1 MMENG
6 LSWIMAVVG
15 LIAGAI
21 VMFAFKRHQ
30 DETKKKS
37 ARIEADKIINK
48 AKNEASRID
57 RDAKAKAKD
66 FETRARKNVETDIQK
81 QKSKLK
87 NQESQLERR
96 LQEIDGQAKQKQE
109 EFERQAQGYRE
120 REEKIAVGENRVKDL
135 EGKMSQEVN
144 NLKNKLESI
153 AQMSTDEAKREL
165 VKALEDEARAEA
177 SKTITAI
184 EQETQA
190 EAEKKSKRILA
201 TALARYAGEYT
212 TERTV
217 SVIALPNE
225 EMKGKI
231 IGREGRNIR
240 TLEAL
245 CGVDLI
251 VDDTPEAVVISSFD
265 PVRREVARRSLGK
278 LMEDGR
284 VHPARIE
291 EVVDKVRS
299 DLTKIVKEDGEKAVL
314 ELGLH
319 NIHPELVKLIGNLKY
334 RSTHTLNAYVH
345 SMEVAQLAGLMAAE
359 VGANVKLARRAGLL
373 HDIGKAVEHTV
384 EGNHAIVGADLAKKF
399 GENDIVVNA
408 IRAHHGD
415 EEPQSLIA
423 HLVQAANVLSNSR
436 PGAKRPGMD
445 TYIQRMNDLESIG
458 NSFDGV
464 VRTFAV
470 QAGREV
476 RVIVE
481 ASKVTDDQA
490 AMMSRDIA
498 RKIEREVSHT
508 GQVKVTVVRETRAVE
523 HAR

>member
-1 MMENG
+1 S
-6 LSWIMAVVG
+6 LSWIVAVIG
-15 LIAGAI
+15 M
-21 VMFAFKRHQ
+21 VMGGVVTFMVKRHQ

-37 ARIEADKIINK
+37 ARIEAEKIINK
-48 AKNEASRID
+48 AKNEAGRID

-66 FETRARKNVETDIQK
+66 FESRARKNVETDIQK

-87 NQESQLERR
+87 NQEGQLERR
-96 LQEIDGQAKQKQE
+96 LQEIDQQAKHKQE
-109 EFERQAQGYRE
+109 DFEKQAQSYRE
-120 REEKIAVGENRVKDL
+120 REEKIAIAENRVKDL
-135 EGKMSQEVN
+135 EGKMAGEIQ
-144 NLKNKLESI
+144 NLKGKLEAT
-153 AQMSTDEAKREL
+153 AQMSTEEAKREL
-165 VKALEDEARAEA
+165 IKALEEDARKEA
-177 SKTITAI
+177 SKVITQI
-184 EQETQA
+184 EQDTQS
-190 EAEKKSKRILA
+190 EAEKKAKKILA

-265 PVRREVARRSLGK
+265 PVRREVAKRSLGK

-291 EVVDKVRS
+291 EVVDKVRA
-299 DLTKIVKEDGEKAVL
+299 DLTKIIKEDGEKAVL

-319 NIHPELVKLIGNLKY
+319 NIHPELVKLIGSLKY

-359 VGANVKLARRAGLL
+359 IGGNVKLARRAGLL
-373 HDIGKAVEHTV
+373 HDIGKAVEHSV
-384 EGNHAIVGADLAKKF
+384 EGNHAMVGADIAKKH
-399 GENDIVVNA
+399 GENDMIVNA

-415 EEPQSLIA
+415 EEPQSVVA
-423 HLVQAANVLSNSR
+423 HLVAAANVLSNSR
-436 PGAKRPGMD
+436 PGARRPGMD
-445 TYIQRMNDLESIG
+445 SYIQRLTDLESIG

-490 AMMSRDIA
+490 SMMSRDIA